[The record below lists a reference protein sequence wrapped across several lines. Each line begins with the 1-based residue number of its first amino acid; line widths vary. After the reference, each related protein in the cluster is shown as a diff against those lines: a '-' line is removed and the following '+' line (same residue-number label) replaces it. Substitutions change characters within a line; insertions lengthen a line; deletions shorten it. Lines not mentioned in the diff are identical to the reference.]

1 MSPQKS
7 TYGANRLMVDG
18 VEVCLLEDAG
28 HGIQVRIAPSIGNMA
43 YRIEVRGRNILWF
56 PYSSPAELR
65 QKPVLCGVP
74 FLAPWANRLDGDA
87 YWADGKR
94 YVLNPGLGNLRRDPN
109 GKPIHGLLN
118 FSPLWTVV
126 ALEADAHSA
135 RLTSQLEFW
144 KYPALMAQFPFAHT
158 IRMTYRLAAG
168 SVEVETVVENHGFEA
183 MPVAVG
189 FHPYFRL
196 HDAARDQWRVHV
208 AARERLLLDAALIP
222 TGRSEPCP
230 FADPQPLAGTQFDDV
245 FGALERDADGM
256 ARFWFEGVRERVTVA
271 YGPRYSTAVVFAPP
285 GRDFLCF
292 EPMSAVTN
300 AFNLAHAG
308 VFKGL
313 QTIAPGREWRE
324 SFRIVPTGF

>member
-1 MSPQKS
+1 MNPQNP
-7 TYGANRLMVDG
+7 YAARRLTVDG
-18 VEVCLLEDAG
+18 IEVFSLEDAR
-28 HGIQVRIAPSIGNMA
+28 HGIHARIAPSIGNMA
-43 YRIEVRGRNILWF
+43 YQIEVRGRNILWF

-65 QKPVLCGVP
+65 EKPVLCGVP
-74 FLAPWANRLDGDA
+74 FLAPWANRIDGEA
-87 YWADGKR
+87 YWAGGKR
-94 YVLNPGLGNLRRDPN
+94 YVLNPGLDNLRRDPN

-135 RLTSQLEFW
+135 CLTSQLEFW

-158 IRMTYRLAAG
+158 IRMTYRLGAG
-168 SVEVETVVENHGFEA
+168 AVEVETVVENHALET
-183 MPVAVG
+183 MPVAIG

-196 HDAARDQWRVHV
+196 HDAERDQWRVHV

-222 TGRSEPCP
+222 TGRSEVNP
-230 FADPQPLAGTQFDDV
+230 FADPQPLADTQLDDV
-245 FGALERDADGM
+245 FGGLVRDTDGF
-256 ARFWFEGVRERVTVA
+256 APFWFEGVRERVTVA
-271 YGPRYSTAVVFAPP
+271 FGPRFSTAVVFAPK

-308 VFKGL
+308 VFQDL
-313 QTIAPGREWRE
+313 QAIPPGGEWRE
-324 SFRIVPTGF
+324 SFRIVPSGF